1 MVIVNIIVI
10 KKDIYQATRYRIVK
24 GKLANICDGVF
35 NIPNF
40 ISDMRYYL
48 RLQPTIIW
56 LNEMSFVASRVF
68 VDHAFQSG

>member
-10 KKDIYQATRYRIVK
+10 KKDIYQATRYRIIK

-48 RLQPTIIW
+48 RLQPTII
-56 LNEMSFVASRVF
+56 
-68 VDHAFQSG
+68 